1 MKKSKRLLTIILS
14 LIMMVTIIGGTTISV
29 SAATF
34 KSGPYNVTKTFLA
47 TNVGGRGSTS
57 YSGATAEYLV
67 AIITT
72 TKVNQNGTKITPDM
86 DDAYAYN
93 ATSSGVAK
101 VSCSGTGNKYT
112 KVTCTHSAKYPGYSE
127 TSSNSSQSF

>member
-1 MKKSKRLLTIILS
+1 MKLSKKMIAVFMS
-14 LIMMVTIIGGTTISV
+14 LVMMCGVIGGTAISA

-57 YSGATAEYLV
+57 YSGAKAEYLV

-86 DDAYAYN
+86 DDAYDYN
-93 ATSSGVAK
+93 TTSSGVAK

-112 KVTCTHSAKYPGYSE
+112 KVTCTHSAKYSGYSE